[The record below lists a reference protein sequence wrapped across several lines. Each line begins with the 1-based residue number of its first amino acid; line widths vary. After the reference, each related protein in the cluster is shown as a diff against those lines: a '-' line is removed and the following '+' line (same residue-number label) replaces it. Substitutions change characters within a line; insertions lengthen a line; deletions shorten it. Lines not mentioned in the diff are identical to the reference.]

1 MTRTSLVPILLALT
15 LGGCAVRDAFAPTPV
30 ASVGMPYAGLNDA
43 SYGPRTVSQFRACD
57 GQDESTRLGRIGAM
71 ATRPTQ
77 GLMKIDSTVQSL
89 GLAASFTDPTG
100 QTIPPVAVI
109 DHAPDGIVFWH
120 SLRSVPMAEVA
131 SAARAYCNGLKRGVL
146 YRGSASRCPA
156 PQRGLT
162 GAPVVETHVISAY
175 ACTARP

>member
-1 MTRTSLVPILLALT
+1 MARTPLLTSLLAVLLC
-15 LGGCAVRDAFAPTPV
+15 GCAVSDPFAPSSVPP
-30 ASVGMPYAGLNDA
+30 VGMPYGGLNDA

-57 GQDESTRLGRIGAM
+57 GQDESSRLGRIGAM

-89 GLAASFTDPTG
+89 GLASSFTDPTG
-100 QTIPPVAVI
+100 QTVPPVAVI

-120 SLRSVPMAEVA
+120 SLRSVPLSEVA
-131 SAARAYCNGLKRGVL
+131 SAARAYCGGLKRGVL